1 MAYGVAN
8 TGGATQAE
16 IDAINQKIKD
26 LNGSGTGGEYIGG
39 AALSSDATGTDS
51 KAQYAVIKKTASGS
65 PQALFAVASKFP
77 PGTYSVMVRLKVSD
91 IAVTD
96 NLIDIVAKVN
106 SASGTQLKKVYIKP
120 SMFSEADKFQTI
132 GFVVDFDAGKGSS
145 LYIAATLLACSTAVA
160 VTIDYV
166 LIAPAYTAVSSIA

>member
-39 AALSSDATGTDS
+39 AALSSEATGTDS
-51 KAQYAVIKKTASGS
+51 KAQYAVIIKTASS
-65 PQALFAVASKFP
+65 SSQALFAIASKFP
-77 PGTYSVMVRLKVSD
+77 PGTYSIMLRMKVSN
-91 IAVTD
+91 ITVAD
-96 NLIDIVAKVN
+96 NLVDIVAKVN
-106 SASGTQLKKVYIKP
+106 TASGTQLKEVYIKP
-120 SMFSEADKFQTI
+120 SMFSAADKFQTI
-132 GFVVDFDAGKGSS
+132 GFVVDFDAGKENS
-145 LYIAATLLACSTAVA
+145 LYLAATLLACSTAVT